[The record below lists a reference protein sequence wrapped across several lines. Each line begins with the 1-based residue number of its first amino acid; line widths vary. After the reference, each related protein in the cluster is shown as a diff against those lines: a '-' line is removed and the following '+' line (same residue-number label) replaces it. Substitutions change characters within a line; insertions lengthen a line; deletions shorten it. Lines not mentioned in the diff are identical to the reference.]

1 MTAIAEFKDQ
11 TKQDAILRH
20 ATEVF
25 ATEGFANTDVQA
37 IADKAGVGKGT
48 VYRYFGNKSDLFLA
62 CAEYGMKRLEDH
74 IYSAID
80 GVDGAIAVVRRMASA
95 YGQFFQDNPQIV
107 EILIQERAAFRGS
120 IPDTHLV
127 YRRKN
132 QGVLDDVLKRGIK
145 AGEIRKIN
153 VRGAGDALANAL
165 YGTVVCGCLEG
176 SSRNLRR
183 MAEQAVDIFLN
194 GILCQPARQN

>member
-1 MTAIAEFKDQ
+1 VA
-11 TKQDAILRH
+11 LL
-20 ATEVF
+20 
-25 ATEGFANTDVQA
+25 N
-37 IADKAGVGKGT
+37 VGKRNVLSSRLHVPIAGRDFDVGSDKELYLGT
-48 VYRYFGNKSDLFLA
+48 SLVFSFNLLLKQTTRSDP
-62 CAEYGMKRLEDH
+62 R
-74 IYSAID
+74 
-80 GVDGAIAVVRRMASA
+80 

>member
-1 MTAIAEFKDQ
+1 MPAAADFKDQ
-11 TKQDAILRH
+11 TKQNAILQY

-25 ATEGFANTDVQA
+25 AAEGFANTDVQS

-62 CAEYGMKRLEDH
+62 CAEYGMKRLEVH
-74 IYSAID
+74 FYAAIE
-80 GVDGAIAVVRRMASA
+80 GVDGTIAMLRCMAAA
-95 YGQFFQDNPQIV
+95 YGQFFQDNPELV

-145 AGEIRKIN
+145 AGEIRKID
-153 VRGAGDALANAL
+153 VRGASDVLANML

-176 SSRNLRR
+176 SSQNLRR
-183 MAEQAVDIFLN
+183 MAERAVDIFLD
-194 GILCQPARQN
+194 GVLCQVERKN